1 MKALPG
7 ILRSTALSDKEIA
20 KTIKNP
26 NPKKL
31 WVVKWSSRNEGFE
44 NKKKR
49 GKTKVMN
56 EAAKT
61 NFKEG

>member
-1 MKALPG
+1 MV
-7 ILRSTALSDKEIA
+7 IE
-20 KTIKNP
+20 
-26 NPKKL
+26 
-31 WVVKWSSRNEGFE
+31 NEGFE

-56 EAAKT
+56 KAAKT